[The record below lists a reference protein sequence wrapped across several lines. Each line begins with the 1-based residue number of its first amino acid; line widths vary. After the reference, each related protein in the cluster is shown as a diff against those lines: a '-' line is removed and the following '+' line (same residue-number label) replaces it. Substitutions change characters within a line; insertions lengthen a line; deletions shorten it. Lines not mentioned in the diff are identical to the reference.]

1 MGASMMTSAEEKFIL
16 YVERMPAFPKSV
28 HKVIQLAGDVDSS
41 AKAIVAVIESDP
53 IMTVK
58 ILKVINSAFYAL
70 PQKITSIQR
79 ALVHIGI
86 NTIKNL
92 ALSVAAIGVL
102 NPHNKAGFDTR
113 LFLQHSLAVAVLS
126 KKLAERQG
134 VPLMHSSDYF
144 VAGLLHDFG
153 KIVFAEFMPH
163 EFKLALTQSKQRQI
177 DLHLAELAIM
187 GINHAQAGRMLALK
201 WALADNLASA
211 IDLHHSVGHGEL
223 LADCVFSANQIAKKC
238 GIGDAGNPVIEPFS
252 EELVNVFGMSLDE
265 LIASF
270 GDLALIKSEVQQ
282 FMQA

>member
-1 MGASMMTSAEEKFIL
+1 MNDAEEKFIV

-28 HKVIQLAGDVDSS
+28 HKVIQLAADVDSS
-41 AKAIVAVIESDP
+41 AKDIVAVIESDP

-102 NPHNKAGFDTR
+102 NPHNDAGFDTG

-126 KKLAERQG
+126 KNLAERMG

-163 EFKLALTQSKQRQI
+163 EFKLALEQSKAQQV
-177 DLHLAELAIM
+177 DLHLAELEIM
-187 GINHAQAGRMLALK
+187 GINHAQAGRMLAMK
-201 WALADNLASA
+201 WELAENLANA
-211 IDLHHSVGHGEL
+211 IDLHHSVGQGEL
-223 LADCVFSANQIAKKC
+223 LVDCVFAANQIAKKMQ
-238 GIGDAGNPVIEPFS
+238 IGDAGNPIIDSFP
-252 EELVNVFGMSLDE
+252 EELANVFGMSLDE
-265 LIASF
+265 LIASL
-270 GDLALIKSEVQQ
+270 GDVSLIKSEVQQ

>member
-1 MGASMMTSAEEKFIL
+1 MNDAEEKFIV

-28 HKVIQLAGDVDSS
+28 HKVIQLAADVDSS
-41 AKAIVAVIESDP
+41 AKDIVAVIESDP

-102 NPHNKAGFDTR
+102 NPHNEAGFDTN

-126 KKLAERQG
+126 KKLAEHMG

-153 KIVFAEFMPH
+153 KIIFAEFMPY
-163 EFKLALTQSKQRQI
+163 EFKLALEQSKEKQI
-177 DLHLAELAIM
+177 DLHLAELEIM

-201 WALADNLASA
+201 WELAGNLANA
-211 IDLHHSVGHGEL
+211 IGLHHSVGRGEL
-223 LADCVFSANQIAKKC
+223 LVDCVFAANQIAKKMQ
-238 GIGDAGNPVIEPFS
+238 IGDAGNPIIDSFS
-252 EELVNVFGMSLDE
+252 EELANVFGMSLDE
-265 LIASF
+265 LIASL
-270 GDLALIKSEVQQ
+270 GDVSLIKSEVQQ

>member
-1 MGASMMTSAEEKFIL
+1 MNDAEEKFIV

-28 HKVIQLAGDVDSS
+28 HKVMQLAADVDSS
-41 AKAIVAVIESDP
+41 AKDIVAVIESDP

-102 NPHNKAGFDTR
+102 SPHNEAGFDTG

-126 KKLAERQG
+126 KKLAERMG

-163 EFKLALTQSKQRQI
+163 EFKLALEQSKVQQI
-177 DLHLAELAIM
+177 DLHLAELEIM

-201 WALADNLASA
+201 WELAENLANA
-211 IDLHHSVGHGEL
+211 IDLHHSVGRGEL
-223 LADCVFSANQIAKKC
+223 LVDCVFAANQIAKKMQ
-238 GIGDAGNPVIEPFS
+238 IGDAGNPIIDSFP
-252 EELVNVFGMSLDE
+252 EELANVFGMSLDE
-265 LIASF
+265 LIASL
-270 GDLALIKSEVQQ
+270 GDVSLIKSEVQQ